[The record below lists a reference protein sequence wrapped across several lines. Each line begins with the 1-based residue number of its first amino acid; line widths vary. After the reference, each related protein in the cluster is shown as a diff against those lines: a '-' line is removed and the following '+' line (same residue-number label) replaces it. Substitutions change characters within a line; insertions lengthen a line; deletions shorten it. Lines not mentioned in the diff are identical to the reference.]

1 MNIEELQKQ
10 MITSPM
16 NTREFIALSMLQGRA
31 HENPISLIDFH
42 NIQAAFDFADRF
54 IKTAAKLRLEEDHES
69 DKPCNC
75 DEK

>member
-10 MITSPM
+10 MINSPM
-16 NTREFIALSMLQGRA
+16 NTREFIALSLLQGLTNKS
-31 HENPISLIDFH
+31 ETITSDDIEY
-42 NIQAAFDFADRF
+42 AFDSADKF
-54 IKTAAKLRLEEDHES
+54 IEYAAHLRLEEGTQQS